1 MIKSQDGEERAA
13 RILMPNKN
21 VLQRS
26 IVHLYPLECH
36 EDERKHEEQNENIN
50 EQPNEEN
57 ECMQN
62 KKDDETSNIQRRPR
76 RKAAEEARDRIIGQT
91 LPEH

>member
-21 VLQRS
+21 IVQRS

-36 EDERKHEEQNENIN
+36 EDEMNNEEQNEDEKEKPI
-50 EQPNEEN
+50 EQEE
-57 ECMQN
+57 
-62 KKDDETSNIQRRPR
+62 DSDETQHDTNNFQRRPR
-76 RKAAEEARDRIIGQT
+76 RKAAVEARDRIVGQT
-91 LPEH
+91 LPDN